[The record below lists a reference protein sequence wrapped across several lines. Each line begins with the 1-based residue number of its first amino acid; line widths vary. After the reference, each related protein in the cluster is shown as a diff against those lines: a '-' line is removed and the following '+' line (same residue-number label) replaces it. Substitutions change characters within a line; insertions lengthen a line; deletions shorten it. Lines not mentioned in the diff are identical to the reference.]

1 MTEKINA
8 GVIVMI
14 FKLRIGHWRFTFTIA
29 PVTDVIGV
37 NSKLPNGN
45 HILMWD
51 FDNTTLNYVI
61 GALQPIQNIYALPN
75 IYILE
80 TKTQKN
86 YIAYC
91 FFQCSWRRCIE
102 IIATTKG
109 VDKNFFKYGVYRE
122 RFTLRVSP
130 KCGRKPKLTYVL
142 KTYIPETAYIT
153 DLKSWVKYETL
164 TDNYKS
170 RRVQLGEHKK
180 T

>member
-51 FDNTTLNYVI
+51 FDDTTLNEVTYN
-61 GALQPIQNIYALPN
+61 LQKIQLLYDLPN

-80 TKTQKN
+80 TKPNTN

-91 FFQCSWRRCIE
+91 FKSCEWRKTVE
-102 IIATTKG
+102 IIATTAG
-109 VDKNFFKYGVYRE
+109 VDWNFFKYGVYRE

-130 KCGRKPKLTYVL
+130 KCGRKPKLAYKLITGA
-142 KTYIPETAYIT
+142 PEDAFLT
-153 DLKSWVKYETL
+153 DLKSWVRYETL

>member
-1 MTEKINA
+1 
-8 GVIVMI
+8 MI
-14 FKLRIGHWRFTFTIA
+14 FKIRIGHWRFTFTIA

-51 FDNTTLNYVI
+51 FDETNLNYVI
-61 GALQPIQNIYALPN
+61 GALQVIQNIYALPN

-80 TKTQKN
+80 TKAQKN
-86 YIAYC
+86 YIAYS
-91 FFQCSWRRCIE
+91 FMQNSWKRTIE
-102 IIATTKG
+102 IIATTRG

-130 KCGRKPKLTYVL
+130 KCGRKPKLAYIL
-142 KTYIPETAYIT
+142 KSHIPENAYIT
-153 DLKSWVKYETL
+153 DLKSWVRYETL
-164 TDNYKS
+164 TDNYKG
-170 RRVQLGEHKK
+170 RKITLGEKPN